1 MSNSGNTLNKK
12 TIIAIVI
19 IAVLL
24 IAAIIGVVVFLK
36 DQGETSAMAENGS
49 QTSSDENVQARQEEQ
64 EPQEQAQ
71 TEEQNADTQNN
82 EQDEPSTEVATTN
95 DGTTNEGANQGGAT
109 TGTTN
114 NSGSSTGTTNSG
126 NNANNNDNDAE
137 NIQESVI
144 EETQTVQTEE
154 TVKTEE
160 GEILSWTPQAL
171 ATVSA
176 IAGKMQLNAPNLVTE
191 KTSVV
196 YNDDGTRAEDQT
208 KIALDQKVTYTIII
222 ENRGNVEGTIE
233 KGKTY
238 DTLPKGFDYSKT
250 RAEDYEFKVE
260 KISATGESTTGDEV
274 LSYSDFKF
282 EKEDTTLESQTLILD
297 KDVKLG
303 AGEKLFITYSL
314 KVDPKYLED
323 ENGLVANKHIDKNV
337 VTVNNLPVEDK
348 NEYDGVQP
356 LVKVEKTSRI

>member
-19 IAVLL
+19 IAILL

-49 QTSSDENVQARQEEQ
+49 QTSSDENVQAEQDAQNQ

-82 EQDEPSTEVATTN
+82 EQEGESTEVATTN
-95 DGTTNEGANQGGAT
+95 DGANQGDAT
-109 TGTTN
+109 TGTTSG
-114 NSGSSTGTTNSG
+114 NSGTGAGTSNSG
-126 NNANNNDNDAE
+126 NNVNNNDNDAE

-144 EETQTVQTEE
+144 EETQTVETEE

-171 ATVSA
+171 AASGVA
-176 IAGKMQLNAPNLVTE
+176 ANIKLNAPNLVTE

-222 ENRGNVEGTIE
+222 ENRGNIEGTIE

-282 EKEDTTLESQTLILD
+282 GKENATLESQTLILD

-348 NEYDGVQP
+348 NEYDGVQ
-356 LVKVEKTSRI
+356 R